1 MELAKPQEY
10 ISATRIRLRKTS
22 PFFAA
27 LSLYAEI
34 EFTNNVP
41 LAATNGK
48 KIFFN
53 PITYLELPPS
63 ERDGVYLHELL
74 HMALLHN
81 LRRGVRNQRVFNI
94 AADIVVNGMI
104 ENEGICKIPSF
115 GIRDKKLEKF
125 SVEEVYEMINKN
137 NKEYQL
143 NFIDLI
149 ENKKEFDN
157 SNQNK
162 VNNMDNTESGEIG
175 ISDLNSEADIRA
187 YWKQAISD
195 AKIISKN
202 SGNISTADSFT
213 RHLGEILEPEIDWKA
228 KLWNF
233 LVRTPTD
240 FGGFDRRL
248 IHSGIYL
255 ENLEGESINVF
266 CCIDTSGSILDKEI
280 DKFMSEVKGI
290 MDSYPNLNCKIW
302 YADHHCYGPYE
313 IKSTSNIPKPIGGG
327 GTNFAPFFKHILK
340 YKYGKNEAVCIYLT
354 DGYGE
359 FPSKKPDLPVL
370 WVIVPGGASNK
381 FFPFGE
387 VVRLNS

>member
-1 MELAKPQEY
+1 MEAGKLQEY

-34 EFTNNVP
+34 EFSNEVP

-53 PITYLELPPS
+53 PITYIELPPA

-81 LRRGVRNQRVFNI
+81 LRKGVRNHKIFNI

-104 ENEGICKIPSF
+104 ENEGSCKIPSF

-125 SVEEVYEMINKN
+125 SVEEVYEMLNKK
-137 NKEYQL
+137 NKHYQL
-143 NFIDLI
+143 NLIDLV
-149 ENKKEFDN
+149 ESEKEFKN
-157 SNQNK
+157 SNHNN
-162 VNNMDNTESGEIG
+162 VNNIDINKLGDIG
-175 ISDLNSEADIRA
+175 TSDLNSEADIRA

-195 AKIISKN
+195 AKLISKN
-202 SGNISTADSFT
+202 SGNSSASDSFS
-213 RHLGEILEPEIDWKA
+213 RHLGEILEPEIDWKT

-248 IHSGIYL
+248 IHSGLYL

-266 CCIDTSGSILDKEI
+266 CCIDTSGSISDKEI
-280 DKFMSEVKGI
+280 DKFMGEVKGI
-290 MDSYPNLNCKIW
+290 VDSYPNLNCKIW
-302 YADHHCYGPYE
+302 YADHCCYGPYE
-313 IKSTSNIPKPIGGG
+313 IKSINNIPKPIGGG
-327 GTNFAPFFKHILK
+327 GTNFSPFFSDICKDK
-340 YKYGKNEAVCIYLT
+340 YANMESVCIYLT
-354 DGYGE
+354 DGYGA
-359 FPSKKPDLPVL
+359 FPSKEPDLPVL
-370 WVIVPGGASNK
+370 WVVLPGGASKN
-381 FFPFGE
+381 FFPFGDI
-387 VVRLNS
+387 VRLNS

>member
-162 VNNMDNTESGEIG
+162 VNNIDNTESGEIG
-175 ISDLNSEADIRA
+175 ICDLNSEADIRA

-370 WVIVPGGASNK
+370 WVIVPGGASNE

>member
-1 MELAKPQEY
+1 
-10 ISATRIRLRKTS
+10 
-22 PFFAA
+22 
-27 LSLYAEI
+27 
-34 EFTNNVP
+34 VP

-327 GTNFAPFFKHILK
+327 GTNFAPFFNHILK
-340 YKYGKNEAVCIYLT
+340 DKYGKNEAVCIYLT

-370 WVIVPGGASNK
+370 WVIVPGGASNE